1 MPNHLTRSLIAG
13 SLSLLLFACAN
24 TTESSTPIAPQTT
37 AALPQPASVVVP
49 DVATS
54 KSNSE
59 LTLKQ
64 IMADPDWLGRQP
76 SRPSWSVDG
85 DIVYA
90 RKREGSVV
98 VDYLLI

>member
-76 SRPSWSVDG
+76 SRP
-85 DIVYA
+85 
-90 RKREGSVV
+90 
-98 VDYLLI
+98 